1 MYVKRVQIANYGPID
16 YLDISLPFEGDIPR
30 PVLLVG
36 ENGTGK
42 TIYLSHIVNGLISA
56 KDSVYPDSPEV
67 KANRVYKIRSN
78 SYIKMGREAYFAR
91 VDYEE
96 GLFCGELMTQRHKEE
111 YSRIPEGLSGAHP
124 EQAWK
129 EMGTERTDHLFSN
142 FRSNS
147 SQQQKI
153 RQVFSR
159 NCVLYFP
166 SNRFEEPAWL
176 NEENLNAHAEL
187 LGRDHI
193 EGFTNRKI
201 VNYSPLRENQ
211 NWFFDVAYDR
221 SAFGMQTHSVNFAKQ
236 GDPPA
241 NLPIFAGYAGADE
254 DVYRAAN
261 EVLRNLIPGDQSL
274 QFGIGRRQDRRISIM
289 ARQHSLVRNIFQLS
303 TGETSLLNLFLS
315 ILRDYE
321 LSGATFS
328 STQEVRGIAL
338 VDEIDLHL
346 HVSHQY
352 SILPN
357 LIKMFPK
364 VQFIVTTHS
373 PLFILGMRN
382 VFGDGGFA
390 LYRMPGGD
398 EIDPEDFSE
407 FGEAYNSF
415 SETNRFRTEVRNA
428 IEETTKPIIFVE
440 GVTDKKYIE
449 RAAELLGRQS
459 TIDRI
464 DLRPSG
470 GSGNLDIL
478 WNEPGIVGGSAQRI
492 GLLYDCDKDRPWQQN
507 GGFLRQNIHSQEDH
521 PIKRGI
527 ENLFGLATIS
537 RARDHKFAF
546 VDVEQ
551 AHDRIIRGETVSVP
565 ERWSVNSS
573 EKTNFC
579 NWLCENGTA
588 DDFKQFV
595 EVFDIIEKML
605 VTFEG
610 AKG

>member
-1 MYVKRVQIANYGPID
+1 M
-16 YLDISLPFEGDIPR
+16 L
-30 PVLLVG
+30 
-36 ENGTGK
+36 
-42 TIYLSHIVNGLISA
+42 
-56 KDSVYPDSPEV
+56 
-67 KANRVYKIRSN
+67 IRSRLG
-78 SYIKMGREAYFAR
+78 KKWEQRGRTTY
-91 VDYEE
+91 
-96 GLFCGELMTQRHKEE
+96 
-111 YSRIPEGLSGAHP
+111 
-124 EQAWK
+124 
-129 EMGTERTDHLFSN
+129 FSN

-147 SQQQKI
+147 SQLQKI

-166 SNRFEEPAWL
+166 SSRFEEPAWL
-176 NEENLNAHAEL
+176 NSENLDAHAEL

-221 SAFGMQTHSVNFAKQ
+221 SAFGMQTYSVNSAKQ

-241 NLPIFAGYAGADE
+241 NLLIFAGYAGADE
-254 DVYRAAN
+254 GVYRAAN

-289 ARQHSLVRNIFQLS
+289 AGQHSLVRNIFQLS

-321 LSGATFS
+321 LSGATFN

-357 LIKMFPK
+357 LIQMFPK

-382 VFGDGGFA
+382 VFGEGGFA

-407 FGEAYNSF
+407 FEAAYSSF
-415 SETNRFRTEVRNA
+415 LETSKFLREVQTA
-428 IEETTKPIIFVE
+428 IAEATKPIIFFE

-449 RAAELLGRQS
+449 RAAELLDRQS
-459 TIDRI
+459 TLDKVE
-464 DLRPSG
+464 LRTG
-470 GSGNLDIL
+470 GGAGNL
-478 WNEPGIVGGSAQRI
+478 NTVMECP
-492 GLLYDCDKDRPWQQN
+492 
-507 GGFLRQNIHSQEDH
+507 
-521 PIKRGI
+521 
-527 ENLFGLATIS
+527 
-537 RARDHKFAF
+537 RDNW
-546 VDVEQ
+546 
-551 AHDRIIRGETVSVP
+551 R
-565 ERWSVNSS
+565 NSS
-573 EKTNFC
+573 TRRSI
-579 NWLCENGTA
+579 
-588 DDFKQFV
+588 V
-595 EVFDIIEKML
+595 
-605 VTFEG
+605 
-610 AKG
+610 